1 MLNEAPDP
9 IRILAGMRAHDVRYI
24 LVGGLAA
31 AAHGSPIETDE
42 VEVVISGDQDNLE
55 HLAFVLEDLEAKPR
69 TIDDDHH
76 MSFQTAAGALD
87 CAEVPMGVVGFAD
100 LYARATDLDVG
111 QGVVVRVA
119 SLEDLAE
126 LKRASGDLSAAA
138 HLASF
143 HEEVAQPAE
152 SVKTKRSWRRHKAD
166 GSSTPTEGPSASAT
180 DGPSRREKLWKALE
194 NVDEFLTTLDER
206 KPRSEP
212 KT

>member
-1 MLNEAPDP
+1 MPNEAPDP

-31 AAHGSPIETDE
+31 AAHGSPVETDE
-42 VEVVISGDQDNLE
+42 VEVIISGDQDNLE
-55 HLAFVLEDLEAKPR
+55 HLAFVLDDLEAKPR
-69 TIDDDHH
+69 IVTDDHH
-76 MSFQTAAGALD
+76 MSFQTVAGALD
-87 CAEVPMGVVGFAD
+87 CAEVPMGIVGFAD
-100 LYARATDLDVG
+100 LYARATELDVG

-143 HEEVAQPAE
+143 HEEVEPPVVE
-152 SVKTKRSWRRHKAD
+152 EKPKRSWRRTREQGLA
-166 GSSTPTEGPSASAT
+166 PTE
-180 DGPSRREKLWKALE
+180 GPSRREKLWKALE
-194 NVDEFLTTLDER
+194 NVDDFLTNLDER

-212 KT
+212 KS

>member
-1 MLNEAPDP
+1 MSNEATDP

-42 VEVVISGDQDNLE
+42 VEVVISGDQDNLK
-55 HLAFVLEDLEAKPR
+55 HLALVLDDLEAKPR
-69 TIDDDHH
+69 VVTDDHH
-76 MSFQTAAGALD
+76 MSFQTVAGPLD
-87 CAEVPMGVVGFAD
+87 CAEIPTGVAGFSD

-143 HEEVAQPAE
+143 HQEVEAPQE
-152 SVKTKRSWRRHKAD
+152 MVSTKRSWRRPRAD
-166 GSSTPTEGPSASAT
+166 STEPREGPT
-180 DGPSRREKLWKALE
+180 RREKVWKVLE
-194 NVDEFLTTLDER
+194 NVDDFLTNLDER

-212 KT
+212 KA